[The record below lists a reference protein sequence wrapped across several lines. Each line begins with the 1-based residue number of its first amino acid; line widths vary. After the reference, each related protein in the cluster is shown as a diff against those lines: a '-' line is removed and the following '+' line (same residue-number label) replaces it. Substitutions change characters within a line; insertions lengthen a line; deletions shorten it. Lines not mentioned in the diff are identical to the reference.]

1 MDGARGPLPGAH
13 TLLTS
18 ARTVPPGPQTALP
31 EIDVVLIGLAAL
43 GIVMAPFLWPM
54 VRHLSVM
61 AHEGAHA
68 TAGVFLGIP
77 PLGVELARDAT
88 GGTAFDRDSLGGSR
102 AVIIALVGY
111 LGPSAFGLCA
121 AKLIETGHVV
131 TVLWLAIILLVGLL
145 FLIRESFG
153 KISVPAAIA
162 LLALLMHYGHDGGEK
177 ALAYGLA
184 WLLLLSGVRV
194 VLIRGANS
202 SDAED
207 LNALTRLPR
216 QLWFLL
222 WLAGTLLA
230 VAIGGKW
237 MVLRS

>member
-1 MDGARGPLPGAH
+1 MDGARGTLPGSHPALPGTQVPLPG
-13 TLLTS
+13 
-18 ARTVPPGPQTALP
+18 
-31 EIDVVLIGLAAL
+31 IDAVLIGLAAF
-43 GIVMAPFLWPM
+43 GIVMIPFLWPL

-68 TAGVFLGIP
+68 TTGAFLGSP

-88 GGTAFDRDSLGGSR
+88 GGTTFDGDSLGGLR
-102 AVIIALVGY
+102 AVTIGIMGY

-131 TVLWLAIILLVGLL
+131 TVLWLAVILLVGLL
-145 FLIRESFG
+145 FLIRESYG
-153 KISVPAAIA
+153 KTSVPAAIA
-162 LLALLMHYGHDGGEK
+162 LLALLMHYGHDTGEK
-177 ALAYGLA
+177 VLAYGLT

-202 SDAED
+202 SDAEY
-207 LNALTRLPR
+207 LNELTHLPR
-216 QLWFLL
+216 RLWFLL

-230 VAIGGKW
+230 VVIGGKW